1 MMGGESETDD
11 GPWGICWLS
20 RIVKVSFVFDFFIIN
35 ILWVKLVNC
44 PHDSIRWEEEKIV
57 GARLLK

>member
-20 RIVKVSFVFDFFIIN
+20 RIVKVSFVFDFFFIN
-35 ILWVKLVNC
+35 IL
-44 PHDSIRWEEEKIV
+44 
-57 GARLLK
+57 